1 MLRYSFARIV
11 GVVVAVFTLVP
22 LVIQA
27 GDRRWIAVGVLL
39 LVLAG
44 GLWLA
49 FWGDHRLRAAQ
60 VQRALQIQQEGEAF
74 QGFELN
80 LSLRWFKWGLLTT
93 LLAAGVLLVWRWML
107 PDLWASGLQAKAVV
121 AGVISAPFAL
131 LVPGLLATGLR
142 ALTGQPLLHIGPLGL
157 QIHAWPVLPW
167 MHLYGVDLREIEI
180 KGQKQWSLVLATDD
194 AYRRSLPSRWSALFW
209 QWPIARL
216 QRKQGL
222 IEVALGFL
230 DQNPHT
236 VAHAIRKIGARHGAP
251 LVEGW
256 HHSQPIA
263 EARDVQ
269 RARRDADE
277 AARALDLSLQELRRL
292 STQSTADPVR
302 VAALNQRISGELE
315 RMNATSEAQLVHM
328 KKEGERLQ
336 RHARTALRGLWI
348 VFGLVMTWVAVRI
361 ALALAR

>member
-11 GVVVAVFTLVP
+11 GVVVTVFTLVP
-22 LVIQA
+22 LVIQV
-27 GDRRWIAVGVLL
+27 GDRSWIAAGLLL

-49 FWGDHRLRAAQ
+49 FWGDHRLRASQA
-60 VQRALQIQQEGEAF
+60 QRALRRQQEGESF
-74 QGFELN
+74 QGLELD
-80 LSLRWFKWGLLTT
+80 LSLRWFKWGFLTMVLAGLV
-93 LLAAGVLLVWRWML
+93 LLAWRWML
-107 PDLWASGLQAKAVV
+107 PDLWASGLQVKAVV
-121 AGVISAPFAL
+121 GGAISVPFAL
-131 LVPGLLATGLR
+131 LVPGLLSTGLR

-157 QIHAWPVLPW
+157 QMHAWPVLPW
-167 MHLYGVDLREIEI
+167 KHLQGVDLREIEI
-180 KGQKQWSLVLATDD
+180 KGQKQWSLILATDE

-216 QRKQGL
+216 QRNQGL

-236 VAHAIRKIGARHGAP
+236 VAHAIRQIGARQGAP

-256 HHSQPIA
+256 RHFQPIA
-263 EARDVQ
+263 EAREARLAE
-269 RARRDADE
+269 RAADE
-277 AARALDLSLQELRRL
+277 ASRAVDFSLEELRRL
-292 STQSTADPVR
+292 GTQPTADPVR
-302 VAALNQRISGELE
+302 IAALNTRISGELE
-315 RMNATSEAQLVHM
+315 RMTAASEARLVHL

-361 ALALAR
+361 VLALAR

>member
-1 MLRYSFARIV
+1 MLGYSFARIV
-11 GVVVAVFTLVP
+11 GVVVTVFTLVP

-27 GDRRWIAVGVLL
+27 GDRRWIAAGLLL

-60 VQRALQIQQEGEAF
+60 AHRTLQRQREGETF

-80 LSLRWFKWGLLTT
+80 LSLRWFKWSLLTT
-93 LLAAGVLLVWRWML
+93 LLAAGVLLAWRWML
-107 PDLWASGLQAKAVV
+107 PDLWASGLKSKAVV
-121 AGVISAPFAL
+121 AGAISAPFAL
-131 LVPGLLATGLR
+131 LVPGLIATGLR
-142 ALTGQPLLHIGPLGL
+142 ALSGQPLLHIGPLGL
-157 QIHAWPVLPW
+157 QMHAWPVLPW
-167 MHLYGVDLREIEI
+167 AHLQGVDLREIEI

-222 IEVALGFL
+222 IEVALGLL

-236 VAHAIRKIGARHGAP
+236 VASAIRQIGARHGAP

-256 HHSQPIA
+256 RHSQPIA
-263 EARDVQ
+263 EARDAQ

-277 AARALDLSLQELRRL
+277 ASRTLDLSLEELRRL
-292 STQSTADPVR
+292 STQPTADPVR
-302 VAALNQRISGELE
+302 VAALNKRISGEFE
-315 RMNATSEAQLVHM
+315 RMHATSEGQLVHL

-336 RHARTALRGLWI
+336 RHARTALRGFWI
-348 VFGLVMTWVAVRI
+348 VFGLVMAWVALRI
-361 ALALAR
+361 VLALAR